1 MMEITLFMRSLTA
14 VLFLLMILSVGCIV
28 PVAAGEIVKTGMVFE
43 VLGPDEISGIEKAPP
58 VEETVTQGETDYYTH
73 YVSTS
78 DTKLEISLTWD
89 RSTGNDLDLI
99 IVPPNGSATCI
110 HDQNDGRTDGKI
122 AVRTGLQQGADTRWR
137 VGVEGAAVTG
147 SQQYTLIINS
157 YA

>member
-1 MMEITLFMRSLTA
+1 MRSLIA
-14 VLFLLMILSVGCIV
+14 VLLLLMILSVGCIV
-28 PVAAGEIVKTGMVFE
+28 PVTAGEIVRTDIVFE
-43 VLGPDEISGIEKAPP
+43 VPGTDEMSGITKAPP
-58 VEETVTQGETDYYTH
+58 VEGSVAQGETDYYTH
-73 YVSTS
+73 YVSTT
-78 DTKLEISLTWD
+78 DTKLELSLTWD

-99 IVPPNGSATCI
+99 IVPPNGSATYI

-147 SQQYTLIINS
+147 NQQYTLIINS